1 MKAFKCLVHLYRYIF
16 IAAYIQQKERRERDR
31 LKASHQEA
39 LDSKTKMQAD
49 ASNAE
54 NERAQKRYKNLK
66 EVAADLEEILDIRC
80 SYFKSR
86 DQREKL
92 QRELLEKR
100 RRLDLSDIVTH
111 GELED
116 IFEKDVSFCGYTRKE
131 NGRLR
136 HVYMQHWKLK
146 VQEEKQSATL
156 KKN

>member
-1 MKAFKCLVHLYRYIF
+1 MPCSSLSIHF
-16 IAAYIQQKERRERDR
+16 IAAYIKQKEQGERDR
-31 LKASHQEA
+31 LKASHQED

-54 NERAQKRYKNLK
+54 YERAQKRYEALK
-66 EVAADLEEILDIRC
+66 KVAADLEEILDIQC
-80 SYFKSR
+80 SWFKSH
-86 DQREKL
+86 DKGEKL
-92 QRELLEKR
+92 HRELLDKR
-100 RRLDLSDIVTH
+100 GPRDLSDIVSH

-116 IFEKDVSFCGYTRKE
+116 IFQNDVKLCGNTRKE

-156 KKN
+156 KKLLKKK